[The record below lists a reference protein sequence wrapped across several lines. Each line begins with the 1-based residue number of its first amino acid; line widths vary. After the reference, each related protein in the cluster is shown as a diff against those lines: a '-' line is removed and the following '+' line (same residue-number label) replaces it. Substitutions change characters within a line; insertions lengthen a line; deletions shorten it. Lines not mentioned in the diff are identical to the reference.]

1 MHTMEV
7 YLDNSATTRP
17 YPEVIQEMQRIMA
30 EEYGNAS
37 SLHRRGGRAER
48 IMSSSRQVLAEI
60 LGVKS
65 GEIIFTSGGTESNN
79 LAIQGIAR
87 RYRRR
92 GNHLITTAL
101 EHSSVLQPFQQLE
114 KEGFE
119 VTYLLPDSKGV
130 IEPQK
135 VAEALTP
142 QTVLVSI
149 MHVNNEI
156 GSVQPISQIS
166 SIIKNENPEVIFH
179 VDAVQSFSK
188 LPVSPEEQGIDA
200 LSLSAHKFH
209 GPKGIGALY
218 LREGVLLNPL
228 FWGGGHERGL
238 RPGTENTPA
247 AAGMALAARLSF
259 NGRKEKIRRLYSFK
273 EKIISSIEREHPW
286 ARLNGPREEG
296 APHIFNISF
305 PGLKGEIILH
315 ALEEHSIYVST
326 GSACHSDS
334 KEPSHVLKALNV
346 DKDSLEGAVRFSLSF
361 LNTEEE
367 IDYAADRIN
376 SVIAELKK
384 FQTIT
389 S

>member
-1 MHTMEV
+1 MEV

-17 YPEVIQEMQRIMA
+17 YPEVIQEMQRVMA

-228 FWGGGHERGL
+228 FWGGGHEKGL

-247 AAGMALAARLSF
+247 AAGWRWLPA
-259 NGRKEKIRRLYSFK
+259 
-273 EKIISSIEREHPW
+273 
-286 ARLNGPREEG
+286 
-296 APHIFNISF
+296 
-305 PGLKGEIILH
+305 
-315 ALEEHSIYVST
+315 
-326 GSACHSDS
+326 
-334 KEPSHVLKALNV
+334 
-346 DKDSLEGAVRFSLSF
+346 
-361 LNTEEE
+361 
-367 IDYAADRIN
+367 
-376 SVIAELKK
+376 
-384 FQTIT
+384 
-389 S
+389 

>member
-37 SLHRRGGRAER
+37 SLHRRGRAER

-92 GNHLITTAL
+92 GNHLITTAI
-101 EHSSVLQPFQQLE
+101 EHSSVLQPLQQLE

-142 QTVLVSI
+142 RTVLVSI

-188 LPVSPEEQGIDA
+188 LPVSPEEQVIDA
-200 LSLSAHKFH
+200 LSLSAHKYH

-218 LREGVLLNPL
+218 IREGVVLNPL